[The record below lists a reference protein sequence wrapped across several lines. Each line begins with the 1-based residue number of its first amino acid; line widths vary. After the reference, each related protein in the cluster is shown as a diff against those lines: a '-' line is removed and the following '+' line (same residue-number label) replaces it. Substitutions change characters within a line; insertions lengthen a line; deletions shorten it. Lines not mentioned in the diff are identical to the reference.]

1 MIKKEFQYFYSFFIS
16 FFSIFLKMSVMTLI
30 DSSKLGDIRKE
41 FRKYKDTLEKF
52 KFVQVLMNYLPKTLK
67 KDKNFDRT
75 ETVKQ
80 ILDLFHQVL

>member
-1 MIKKEFQYFYSFFIS
+1 
-16 FFSIFLKMSVMTLI
+16 MTLI

-41 FRKYKDTLEKF
+41 FRKYKNTLEKF
-52 KFVQVLMNYLPKTLK
+52 KFVQVLMNYLPKALK

-80 ILDLFHQVL
+80 VLDLFHQVYLIIIIFILID